1 MTSKSQLAIKLSKL
15 KVFEN
20 PKVRLEQYPTDSEI
34 AADIL
39 WNMHMNNEIKDKVIV
54 DAGCGTGI
62 LGIGCLLLG
71 AKRVIFIEID
81 ENAVEILHENL
92 KSEGLTDL
100 NSYKI
105 IIDDIKNIDFK
116 ADITIQNPPFGVQ
129 NKHADKIFLEKA
141 IKNSKIAYSM
151 HKSETKG
158 FVEAVCKENN
168 AKITQEFKFSFPLKQ
183 VYKHHKKRIERI
195 NVSCFRITQ
204 KPF

>member
-1 MTSKSQLAIKLSKL
+1 MISKSQLAIKLSKL

-20 PKVRLEQYPTDSEI
+20 PKVRYEQYPTDSEI
-34 AADIL
+34 VAEIL
-39 WNMHMNNEIKDKVIV
+39 WNMHMQDEIQGKVIV

-71 AKRVIFIEID
+71 AKRIIFIEID
-81 ENAVEILHENL
+81 EKAVETLHKNL
-92 KSEGLTDL
+92 ESEGLNDL

-116 ADITIQNPPFGVQ
+116 ANLTIQNPPFGVQ
-129 NKHADKIFLEKA
+129 TKHADKIFLEKA
-141 IKNSKIAYSM
+141 LSNSNIVYSM

-158 FVEAVCKENN
+158 FVEAVCKDNN
-168 AKITQEFKFSFPLKQ
+168 AKITQEFKFKFPLKQ
-183 VYKHHKKRIERI
+183 TYKHHTKRIERI
-195 NVSCFRITQ
+195 NVSCFKIQ